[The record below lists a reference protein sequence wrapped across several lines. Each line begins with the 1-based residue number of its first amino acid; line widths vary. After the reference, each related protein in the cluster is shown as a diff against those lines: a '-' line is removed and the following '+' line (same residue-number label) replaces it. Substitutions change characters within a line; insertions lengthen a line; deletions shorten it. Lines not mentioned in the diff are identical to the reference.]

1 MRYAGAVKAAVPQQE
16 LYDLTETRPRASFK
30 CIDEARCKG
39 CGGTDF
45 KVVKPGAL
53 RFTSLMACTA
63 CDRVTT
69 YLDLLDDIGE
79 QAMDRANESLAKL
92 KKTRAALLSC

>member
-1 MRYAGAVKAAVPQQE
+1 MLHRG
-16 LYDLTETRPRASFK
+16 LIYDGLVLVSVGD
-30 CIDEARCKG
+30 INARCKG

-53 RFTSLMACTA
+53 RLTSLMACTA

-79 QAMDRANESLAKL
+79 QAMSRANESLANL
-92 KKTRAALLSC
+92 KRNGRRGPKPKK

>member
-1 MRYAGAVKAAVPQQE
+1 MLVRIGE
-16 LYDLTETRPRASFK
+16 FS
-30 CIDEARCKG
+30 ARCKG

-45 KVVKPGAL
+45 KAL
-53 RFTSLMACTA
+53 RPSTLRLTSLMTCIG

-79 QAMDRANESLAKL
+79 QAMSRANESLTKL
-92 KKTRAALLSC
+92 KKNGSRGPKPKQ

>member
-1 MRYAGAVKAAVPQQE
+1 LLHCG
-16 LYDLTETRPRASFK
+16 LIYDGLVLVSVGD
-30 CIDEARCKG
+30 INARCKD

-45 KVVKPGAL
+45 KVVKPGTL
-53 RFTSLMACTA
+53 RLTSLMACTA

-79 QAMDRANESLAKL
+79 QAMQRANESLTKL
-92 KKTRAALLSC
+92 KRNGPRGPKPKK